1 MAQGLD
7 YVELGRQTGKMAA
20 QVLKGEKKASE
31 FPFEIIEEAA
41 FSRKYSGSK
50 KSGIEIPEEMTDSAA
65 EVFEEIAE
73 AK

>member
-1 MAQGLD
+1 MAD
-7 YVELGRQTGKMAA
+7 

-31 FPFEIIEEAA
+31 FPFETIEEAA
-41 FSRKYSGSK
+41 FYVNTAAAKNL
-50 KSGIEIPEEMTDSAA
+50 GIEIPEEMISDAA